1 MEDKVKND
9 PDFPFDFTTV
19 EPKIMPKF
27 DNVVA
32 SGDNKIDTIRKEEIK
47 TDKGQLISKCPFAV
61 FKSTKKPK
69 EIFKDLWPSLKNEV
83 KLKNK
88 GTLHH

>member
-19 EPKIMPKF
+19 VPKIMPKF

-32 SGDNKIDTIRKEEIK
+32 SGGNKIDTIRKEEIE
-47 TDKGQLISKCPFAV
+47 TDKGQLISKRPFAV
-61 FKSTKKPK
+61 FKSTKKPTK
-69 EIFKDLWPSLKNEV
+69 FWKDFSPSP
-83 KLKNK
+83 
-88 GTLHH
+88 

>member
-9 PDFPFDFTTV
+9 PNFHFGLTTT
-19 EPKIMPKF
+19 EPKIKLKY
-27 DNVVA
+27 DNVVG
-32 SGDNKIDTIRKEEIK
+32 SGENKMDTIRKEEIE

-69 EIFKDLWPSLKNEV
+69 EIFKDFWPSLKKEV
-83 KLKNK
+83 ILKNK